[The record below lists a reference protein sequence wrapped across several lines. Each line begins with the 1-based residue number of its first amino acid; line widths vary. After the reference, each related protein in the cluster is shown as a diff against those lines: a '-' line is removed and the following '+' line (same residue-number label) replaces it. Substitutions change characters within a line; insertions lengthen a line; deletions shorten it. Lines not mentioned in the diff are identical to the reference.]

1 VESPSSTARK
11 VEEAEVGA
19 PTLRDPDGFL
29 LSHGDRIFRLLR
41 PVAHTTL
48 TDYLQTATATE
59 FSRSGKLVRTWP
71 ANAAA
76 QDEILAHIESNARD
90 RGLSSWETVEHE
102 RIFFPSFPYEWPA
115 EMLHAAAS
123 LTLDIAEKSLDE
135 GFGLKDATPLNVL
148 FQGPRPVFVD
158 MLSFE
163 RRDLSDSIWL
173 AYAQFVRTFL
183 LPLAV
188 QRHSGMDTLQ
198 RTFLTSRDGLDPEQ
212 VYAAVPLWRLLR
224 PPYLSLVTLPTWLGG
239 GARKRKDLYEK
250 RTTAD
255 PERARFVL
263 KLLFRGLRRQLE
275 RVRPTPN
282 RRSVWGDYEANRSH
296 YNDAQIAA
304 KEQFVE
310 RVLGEARPATVL
322 DIGANAGEHSTI
334 AARLGAKVVAVD
346 LDPAV
351 VGENW
356 RRAAAANLD
365 ILPLVVDFSRPT
377 PAVGWRNREW
387 PSFLS
392 RARGRFDAVMM
403 LAVVHHLL
411 VTERIP
417 LEEILQVAAEITKDH
432 LLLEY
437 VSPEDPMFQRLAR
450 GRDALYAHLT
460 REHFEERCRRYF
472 RIVSQQPLEGTYRTL
487 YALRREP

>member
-1 VESPSSTARK
+1 LVS
-11 VEEAEVGA
+11 A

-29 LSHGDRIFRLLR
+29 LSIDDRIFRFLR
-41 PVAHTTL
+41 PAALATL
-48 TDYLQTATATE
+48 TAYLQTGAANK
-59 FSRSGKLVRTWP
+59 FSRAGNLVRTWP
-71 ANAAA
+71 ADATAR
-76 QDEILAHIESNARD
+76 DEIRADAEPATRD
-90 RGLSSWETVEHE
+90 RGLSGWEIVEHE
-102 RIFFPSFPYEWPA
+102 RIFFPSFPYEWPT
-115 EMLHAAAS
+115 EMLHAAAG
-123 LTLDIAEKSLDE
+123 LTLDIAEESLDE

-148 FQGPRPVFVD
+148 FQGPHPVFVD

-163 RRDLSDSIWL
+163 RREPSDSIWL

-188 QRHSGMDTLQ
+188 ERHSSMDTLQ

-212 VYAAVPLWRLLR
+212 VYAATPLWRLLR
-224 PPYLSLVTLPTWLGG
+224 PPYFSLVTLPTWMGG

-250 RTTAD
+250 RTTAE
-255 PERARFVL
+255 PERARFIL
-263 KLLFRGLRRQLE
+263 RLLFRNLRRQLE
-275 RVRPTPN
+275 RLRPAPH

-334 AARLGAKVVAVD
+334 AARLGAKVVAID

-351 VGENW
+351 VGEAW

-392 RARGRFDAVMM
+392 RARGRFDAVLM

-417 LEEILQVAAEITKDH
+417 LEEILQVASEITKDH
-432 LLLEY
+432 LILEY
-437 VSPEDPMFQRLAR
+437 VSPEDPMFRRLAR

-472 RIVSQQPLEGTYRTL
+472 RIVSRQPLEGTNRTL
-487 YALRREP
+487 YALRRES